1 MKTVIGMIAAILLAG
16 CSAGPTTRDA
26 LLTYDFGPIRED
38 AAIAKSIR
46 ASVLMHG
53 VVAPAWLDS
62 PAVVYRLAYQDAARQ
77 YVYANSRWATQPGA
91 LIGQRLRGRL
101 ASASEGGVI
110 VGADGARADFSLR
123 VELEMFSQIFDAA
136 DRSRGV
142 VVARAS
148 LVNTAKRT
156 LVAQRSFT
164 VEKPAASADAEGG
177 VRALAMAGDELID
190 SIVAWTASAVA
201 QDRK

>member
-1 MKTVIGMIAAILLAG
+1 MKTVLLMIVALLLAG
-16 CSAGPTTRDA
+16 CSAGPTTREA
-26 LLTYDFGPIRED
+26 LNTYDFGPVRAD
-38 AAIAKSIR
+38 TAVAKTIR
-46 ASVLMHG
+46 ASVLLHG
-53 VVAPAWLDS
+53 VSAPAWLDS

-101 ASASEGGVI
+101 AAASEGGVI
-110 VGADGARADFSLR
+110 VGADGARADYSLR
-123 VELEMFSQIFDAA
+123 VDLEMFSQIFDAA

-164 VEKPAASADAEGG
+164 IEKPAASADAEGG
-177 VRALAMAGDELID
+177 VRALAAAGDELVD
-190 SIVAWTASAVA
+190 SIVAWTAAGIA
-201 QDRK
+201 QGAK

>member
-1 MKTVIGMIAAILLAG
+1 MKTLFWMIAALLLAG
-16 CSAGPTTRDA
+16 CSAGPTTREA

-38 AAIAKSIR
+38 ASAAKTIK

-53 VVAPAWLDS
+53 VSAPAWLDS
-62 PAVVYRLAYQDAARQ
+62 PAVIYRLAYQDVSRQ

-101 ASASEGGVI
+101 AAASEGGMI
-110 VGADGARADFSLR
+110 VGADGARADYSLR

-142 VVARAS
+142 AVARAS
-148 LVNTAKRT
+148 LVNTVKRT
-156 LVAQRSFT
+156 LVAQRTFT
-164 VEKPAASADAEGG
+164 IEKPAASADAEGG
-177 VRALAMAGDELID
+177 VRALAAAGDELID
-190 SIVAWTASAVA
+190 SIVAWTAVGIA
-201 QDRK
+201 QGVK